1 MAKLKDIYIGFDLG
15 GTKMMAVVY
24 DQKFKLLGKKRKKTK
39 GNEGP
44 QAGVQR
50 IVSTLNEALADAKVT
65 PDQIKGIGCG
75 IPGPLDLEKGII
87 LEAPNLGWKNVK
99 LKQMLSDEYHCPV
112 TLLNDVDAGTFGE
125 YRFGAGRGG
134 RCVLGIFPGTGI
146 GGGCV
151 YHGQLIAGGNNSCM
165 EIGHLDMDRNGRLCG
180 CGKRGCL
187 ETSASRLAIAAEA
200 AAAAYRGEAPILL
213 ELAGTD
219 LAQIRSG
226 VLAEAIARGDKVV
239 ESIVRHAASRI
250 GLAIGNV
257 ANLLAPDIAVLGGGM
272 VEAMSGLFLEEVS
285 KAIGQSAMKPFAKDL
300 TVKVAEL
307 GDFAG
312 AMGAAASIADLTQ

>member
-39 GNEGP
+39 GNEGA

-50 IVSTLNEALADAKVT
+50 IISTLNEALADAKIT
-65 PDQIKGIGCG
+65 PDQLKGIGCG

-87 LEAPNLGWKNVK
+87 LEAPNLGWKNVR

-151 YHGQLIAGGNNSCM
+151 YHGQLIEGGNHSCM
-165 EIGHLDMDRNGRLCG
+165 EIGHLNMDRNGRLCG

-239 ESIVRHAASRI
+239 EAIVRNAASRI
-250 GLAIGNV
+250 GLAIGNI

-272 VEAMSGLFLEEVS
+272 VEAMSSLFLEEVS

>member
-39 GNEGP
+39 GNEGA

-50 IVSTLNEALADAKVT
+50 IISTLNEALADAKIT
-65 PDQIKGIGCG
+65 PDQLKGIGCG

-87 LEAPNLGWKNVK
+87 LEAPNLGWKNVR

-151 YHGQLIAGGNNSCM
+151 YHGQLIEGGNNSCM
-165 EIGHLDMDRNGRLCG
+165 EIGHLTMDRNGRLCG

-239 ESIVRHAASRI
+239 EAIVRNAASRI

-272 VEAMSGLFLEEVS
+272 VEAMSSLFLEEVS

>member
-39 GNEGP
+39 GNEGA

-50 IVSTLNEALADAKVT
+50 IISTLNEALADAKIT
-65 PDQIKGIGCG
+65 PDQLKGIGCG

-87 LEAPNLGWKNVK
+87 LEAPNLGWKNVR

-151 YHGQLIAGGNNSCM
+151 YHGQLIEGGNNSCM
-165 EIGHLDMDRNGRLCG
+165 EIGHLTMDRNGRLCG

-239 ESIVRHAASRI
+239 EAIVRNAASRI

>member
-1 MAKLKDIYIGFDLG
+1 MKDIYIGFDLG

-39 GNEGP
+39 GNEGA

-50 IVSTLNEALADAKVT
+50 IISTLNEALADAKIT
-65 PDQIKGIGCG
+65 PDQLKGIGCG

-87 LEAPNLGWKNVK
+87 LEAPNLGWKNVR

-151 YHGQLIAGGNNSCM
+151 YHGQLIEGGNHSCM
-165 EIGHLDMDRNGRLCG
+165 EIGHLNMDRNGRLCG

-239 ESIVRHAASRI
+239 EAIVRNAASRI

-272 VEAMSGLFLEEVS
+272 VEAMSSLFLEEVS

>member
-39 GNEGP
+39 GNEGA

-50 IVSTLNEALADAKVT
+50 IISTLNEALADAKIT
-65 PDQIKGIGCG
+65 PDQLKGIGCG
-75 IPGPLDLEKGII
+75 IPAPLDLEKGII
-87 LEAPNLGWKNVK
+87 LEAPNLGWKNVR

-151 YHGQLIAGGNNSCM
+151 YHGQLIEGGNNSCM
-165 EIGHLDMDRNGRLCG
+165 EIGHLNMDRNGRLCG

-239 ESIVRHAASRI
+239 EAIVRNAASRI

-272 VEAMSGLFLEEVS
+272 VEAMSSLFLEEVS

>member
-39 GNEGP
+39 GNEGA

-50 IVSTLNEALADAKVT
+50 IISTLNEALADAKIT
-65 PDQIKGIGCG
+65 PDQLKGIGCG

-87 LEAPNLGWKNVK
+87 LEAPNLGWKNVR

-146 GGGCV
+146 GGGCL
-151 YHGQLIAGGNNSCM
+151 YHGQLIEGGNHSCM
-165 EIGHLDMDRNGRLCG
+165 EIGHLNMDRNGRLCG

-239 ESIVRHAASRI
+239 EAIVRNAASRI

-272 VEAMSGLFLEEVS
+272 VEAMSSLFLEEVS
-285 KAIGQSAMKPFAKDL
+285 KAIGQSAMKHFAKDL
-300 TVKVAEL
+300 TVKVAE
-307 GDFAG
+307 
-312 AMGAAASIADLTQ
+312 